1 MKLSILILTHNRPK
15 LFTRAISSVLDNLPE
30 YDIEILA
37 NNDTDDIDE
46 IYDDRVSIQY
56 HYFQHDDL
64 SCVYKYLFDLAT
76 GEFIYYLE
84 DDDYIMR
91 NFFSSLDLTV
101 DINFMEYISEPLI
114 EDLGPYHSF
123 KKIAKSRDIDHK
135 NNAKVFLAGPPLVKM
150 ATNED
155 ANDEELGGAWMH
167 SSISGVS
174 DFLADDEKHALSIT
188 RDLVSKIYENKSKK
202 SEFEKQ
208 ALQPRFNEDEIL
220 AQALTYLESTYAGHY
235 VGELAGKEQNNI
247 QTIDVWQT
255 LGSVDTTCRILL
267 SST

>member
-135 NNAKVFLAGPPLVKM
+135 NNAKVFV
-150 ATNED
+150 D
-155 ANDEELGGAWMH
+155 QFDDEEFQLGQ
-167 SSISGVS
+167 IV
-174 DFLADDEKHALSIT
+174 FRKT
-188 RDLVSKIYENKSKK
+188 LVSSFPTGNNICNDYVLFKHIAKCESILKYIYEPTWVQTTDGHDNISFPNLNTD
-202 SEFEKQ
+202 E
-208 ALQPRFNEDEIL
+208 RF
-220 AQALTYLESTYAGHY
+220 
-235 VGELAGKEQNNI
+235 
-247 QTIDVWQT
+247 
-255 LGSVDTTCRILL
+255 C
-267 SST
+267 

>member
-30 YDIEILA
+30 YDVEILV
-37 NNDTDDIDE
+37 NNDTGDIDE

-114 EDLGPYHSF
+114 KEIGPYHSL
-123 KKIAKSRDIDHK
+123 KKISKSRRIDHK
-135 NNAKVFLAGPPLVKM
+135 NNAKIFVDQF
-150 ATNED
+150 D
-155 ANDEELGGAWMH
+155 DEEFQLGQIVFRKG
-167 SSISGVS
+167 
-174 DFLADDEKHALSIT
+174 
-188 RDLVSKIYENKSKK
+188 LVS
-202 SEFEKQ
+202 EF
-208 ALQPRFNEDEIL
+208 PTD
-220 AQALTYLESTYAGHY
+220 
-235 VGELAGKEQNNI
+235 NNI
-247 QTIDVWQT
+247 YNDYTLFQNITMYGPTFKYIHEQTWIQT
-255 LGSVDTTCRILL
+255 TAGQDNISFPELNSDERFVKQ
-267 SST
+267 